1 MISIKNSLIILFS
14 IFPVVIISG
23 NLSINISIILISLI
37 FLISL
42 TTKKDLFKGQKKIF
56 LLLSFFFLSLLIN
69 LIFSNNFY
77 LSAPRVIKFF
87 FIIFFIISFR
97 FLILNLEIIKIN
109 KIYKIWSIIFTI
121 IVIDLIIEFYRG
133 TNIIGLSSIMPGWRL
148 ASFTGME
155 SVIGNYFYGFVLVAL
170 AYFYQNITNKKYLNL
185 LLAVFLII
193 ISFIIGERANFI
205 KTFIIITCFIFLVYD
220 FSLRSKVISIVA
232 LISLIFIF
240 INFNYSYKTRYFSPH
255 LKSIFEKDG
264 LSNYLQTS
272 QYGAQYNVA
281 IEIFKD
287 NPVFGVGIK
296 NYRIENLDSK
306 YDNSYNIHSI
316 LKHKSNRFRWG
327 THPHQIHL
335 EILSETGI
343 FGYSCFFIFITLS
356 IFFSIKSY
364 FVNKNIYQL
373 SAILFVI
380 TSMLPLLPSG
390 SFLSTFTSSIF
401 WLNYAMMVGYI
412 KD

>member
-1 MISIKNSLIILFS
+1 MFSTINSLIILFS
-14 IFPVVIISG
+14 VFPLAIITG

-37 FLISL
+37 FLISSIIKTSL
-42 TTKKDLFKGQKKIF
+42 LKGQKKN
-56 LLLSFFFLSLLIN
+56 LLLLGFFFISLLIN
-69 LIFSNNFY
+69 LLFSNNFY

-87 FIIFFIISFR
+87 FIIFFIVSFR
-97 FLILNLEIIKIN
+97 FLVLNSEKNQIN

-121 IVIDLIIEFYRG
+121 IIIDLIIEFFKG
-133 TNIIGLSSIMPGWRL
+133 TNIIGLSSQMPGWRL

-155 SVIGNYFYGFVLVAL
+155 SVIGNYFYGFVLITL
-170 AYFYQNITNKKYLNL
+170 AYFYQNISNKKYLNL
-185 LLAVFLII
+185 LLAIFFII
-193 ISFIIGERANFI
+193 ISLIIGERANFI
-205 KTFIIITCFIFLVYD
+205 KTFIIIICFIFLVYD
-220 FSLRSKVISIVA
+220 FSLRSKIFSIVA
-232 LISLIFIF
+232 LISLVFIF
-240 INFNYSYKTRYFSPH
+240 MNFNSSYKNRYFSTH
-255 LKSIFEKDG
+255 LLTILEKNG

-296 NYRIENLDSK
+296 NFRIENLNSK
-306 YDNSYNIHSI
+306 YND
-316 LKHKSNRFRWG
+316 LKHKENRLRWG

-335 EILSETGI
+335 EILSETGL
-343 FGYSCFFIFITLS
+343 FGYSCFFIFISLS

-364 FVNKNIYQL
+364 LINKNIYQL
-373 SAILFVI
+373 SGILFVL

-390 SFLSTFTSSIF
+390 SFLSTYTSSIF
-401 WLNYAMMVGYI
+401 WINYAIMTAYI

>member
-1 MISIKNSLIILFS
+1 MFSIKNSLIVLFS
-14 IFPVVIISG
+14 IFPVAIISG
-23 NLSINISIILISLI
+23 NLSINLSIILISLI

-42 TTKKDLFKGQKKIF
+42 ITKKGLFKAQKQVF
-56 LLLSFFFLSLLIN
+56 LLLSFFFISLLIN
-69 LIFSNNFY
+69 LLFSNNFY
-77 LSAPRVIKFF
+77 FSAPRVIKFF

-97 FLILNLEIIKIN
+97 FLILNLETIKIN
-109 KIYKIWSIIFTI
+109 RIYKVWSIIFTI
-121 IVIDLIIEFYRG
+121 IVIDLIIEFFKG
-133 TNIIGLSSIMPGWRL
+133 TNIIGLSSQMPGWRL

-155 SVIGNYFYGFVLVAL
+155 SVIGNYFYGFVLITL

-185 LLAVFLII
+185 LLAIFFII

-205 KTFIIITCFIFLVYD
+205 KTIIIIICFIFLVYD
-220 FSLRSKVISIVA
+220 FSLRSKIFSIVA
-232 LISLIFIF
+232 LISLVFIF
-240 INFNYSYKTRYFSPH
+240 ISFNSSYKTRYFSPH
-255 LKSIFEKDG
+255 LLTILEKNG

-296 NYRIENLDSK
+296 NYRIENLNSK
-306 YDNSYNIHSI
+306 YND
-316 LKHKSNRFRWG
+316 LKHKENRLRWG

-335 EILSETGI
+335 EILSETGL
-343 FGYSCFFIFITLS
+343 FGYSCFFIFISLS

-364 FVNKNIYQL
+364 LINKNIYQL
-373 SAILFVI
+373 SGILFI
-380 TSMLPLLPSG
+380 LTSMLPLLPSG
-390 SFLSTFTSSIF
+390 SFLSTYTSSIF
-401 WLNYAMMVGYI
+401 WINYAIMIAYI